1 MIRRLK
7 ADVLS
12 ELPAKR
18 RQKIEV
24 QVDPKLKKEVEKILN
39 GFDNPGGDGDS
50 DGEEETANTRRLD
63 HYGIRPISFDEAFDD
78 MRAQSEDG
86 GQFMTA
92 YRLTGEA
99 KVAGAIE
106 FIDTLLEAGA
116 KFLLFAHHKCV
127 LDAYEDFCSR

>member
-39 GFDNPGGDGDS
+39 AFDSPGEFGDF
-50 DGEEETANTRRLD
+50 GEEETANTGRLD
-63 HYGIRPISFDEAFDD
+63 HFGIKPISFDEAFDD
-78 MRAQSEDG
+78 MREQE
-86 GQFMTA
+86 
-92 YRLTGEA
+92 E
-99 KVAGAIE
+99 
-106 FIDTLLEAGA
+106 
-116 KFLLFAHHKCV
+116 
-127 LDAYEDFCSR
+127 